1 MRKNCSRIPSVSP
14 SLTSLQC
21 AVTSGTL
28 AVGATNIPAPASPKT
43 FIHIRRDPQTG
54 EVILSRKPIM
64 WEGFFAALKE
74 AKLPADFLAAEA
86 RRQDAQDRDPLDGW
100 KE

>member
-1 MRKNCSRIPSVSP
+1 MRNNCSLITSVSP
-14 SLTSLQC
+14 RLTRFQC
-21 AVTSGTL
+21 AILSGTPE
-28 AVGATNIPAPASPKT
+28 VGATNIPAPASPKT

>member
-1 MRKNCSRIPSVSP
+1 
-14 SLTSLQC
+14 
-21 AVTSGTL
+21 
-28 AVGATNIPAPASPKT
+28 
-43 FIHIRRDPQTG
+43 
-54 EVILSRKPIM
+54 M